1 MRYPKFCVMFGKQNR
16 DIGYGVL
23 FKSVPLDHWN
33 LMPNYGLFKTRKE
46 AIHVVKQLEA
56 DRDNK

>member
-1 MRYPKFCVMFGKQNR
+1 MFGKQNR

-23 FKSVPLDHWN
+23 FKSVPLDHWD
-33 LMPNYGLFKTRKE
+33 LMLNYGLFKTRKE